1 MPVEV
6 LSYMSKGDTVF
17 SRDDLELL
25 NRLGFGDDVDKLEKY
40 VESLQDYASSGEPI
54 VSDDIYDT
62 HIKLLSRLKPD
73 SNLLH
78 RNWENTESDLD
89 NNDILLDKFGMRSIR
104 TIKDL
109 SELNYFVRDILKSS
123 TLRVVATTK
132 LNGHAVRAV
141 YVNGNLVSGSTR
153 GRYKKGR
160 DITRHLKMLLPN
172 YVEDWSSE
180 PFVEVR
186 GELLV
191 SYKNFEKVKH
201 ILKTPLSSVT
211 SFIKESASNEE
222 IGLLDVLCYKVLKLR
237 DEGNGYS
244 SLSAEIEE
252 LNKLGFKIPPY
263 MMRASINPASFY
275 SEIKAIIDKFSS
287 KKSSF
292 EYDTDG
298 VVVSIDD
305 NNTFYNLGLDGN
317 TFLGNFALKV
327 GAEYG
332 TKVYQSTITDIE
344 WVHGKTYITPK
355 AIIEPT
361 RTANGAV
368 VSVVPLYNIGMME
381 KLRLIPDEK
390 IYFTFGG
397 ETGVSLCDILGNKV
411 N

>member
-1 MPVEV
+1 
-6 LSYMSKGDTVF
+6 MSNLEDNSVF

-25 NRLGFGDDVDKLEKY
+25 NRLGFGDDVSKLEKY

-73 SNLLH
+73 SDLLN
-78 RNWENTESDLD
+78 RNWESFEDDLD
-89 NNDILLDKFGMRSIR
+89 NRDILLDKFGMRSIR

-109 SELNYFVRDILKSS
+109 GELNYFVRDILKSNE
-123 TLRVVATTK
+123 LKVVATTK

-141 YVNGNLVSGSTR
+141 YEYGHLVSGSTR

-160 DITRHLKMLLPN
+160 DITRHLKKLLPN
-172 YVEDWSSE
+172 YVEKWSSE
-180 PFVEVR
+180 QYVEVR

-211 SFIKESASNEE
+211 SFIKESASDQE
-222 IGLLDVLCYKVLKLR
+222 IGLLDILCYKVLKLR
-237 DEGNGYS
+237 DFGNGYN
-244 SLSAEIEE
+244 SLSDEIME
-252 LNKLGFKIPPY
+252 LGRLGFKTPPY
-263 MMRASINPASFY
+263 SVRTTINPANFY
-275 SEIKAIIDKFSS
+275 SEMERLVNAFSS
-287 KKSSF
+287 KKSSLD
-292 EYDTDG
+292 YDTDG
-298 VVVSIDD
+298 VVVSLDD
-305 NNTFYNLGLDGN
+305 NNMFYSLGLDGN

-327 GAEYG
+327 GSEYG
-332 TKVYQSTITDIE
+332 TKVYQSIIDDIQ

-355 AIIEPT
+355 AVIEPT
-361 RTANGAV
+361 KTANGAV

-381 KLRLIPDEK
+381 KLRLIPGST

-397 ETGVSLCDILGNKV
+397 ETGVSLCDSLGNKV

>member
-1 MPVEV
+1 
-6 LSYMSKGDTVF
+6 MSKVEGNSVF

-25 NRLGFGDDVDKLEKY
+25 NRLGFGDDVSKLEKY

-73 SNLLH
+73 SALLN
-78 RNWENTESDLD
+78 RNWEGFEDDLD
-89 NNDILLDKFGMRSIR
+89 NRDILLDKFGMRSIR

-109 SELNYFVRDILKSS
+109 GELNYFVRDVLKSNE
-123 TLRVVATTK
+123 LRVVATTK

-141 YVNGNLVSGSTR
+141 YEYGNLVSGSTR

-160 DITRHLKMLLPN
+160 DITRHLKKLLPN
-172 YVEDWSSE
+172 YVSDWSSE
-180 PFVEVR
+180 QYVEVR

-211 SFIKESASNEE
+211 SFIKESASDQE
-222 IGLLDVLCYKVLKLR
+222 IGLLDILCYKVLKLR
-237 DEGNGYS
+237 EFGNGYS
-244 SLSAEIEE
+244 SLSDEIME
-252 LNKLGFKIPPY
+252 LGRLGFKTPPY
-263 MMRASINPASFY
+263 SVRTTINPANFY
-275 SEIKAIIDKFSS
+275 SEMERLVNAFSS
-287 KKSSF
+287 KKSSLD
-292 EYDTDG
+292 YDTDG
-298 VVVSIDD
+298 VVVSLDD
-305 NNTFYNLGLDGN
+305 NNMFYSLGLDGN

-327 GAEYG
+327 GSEYG
-332 TKVYQSTITDIE
+332 TKVYQSIIDDIQ

-355 AIIEPT
+355 AVIEPT
-361 RTANGAV
+361 KTANGAV

-381 KLRLIPDEK
+381 KLRLIPGAT

-397 ETGVSLCDILGNKV
+397 ETGVSLCDSLGNKV

>member
-1 MPVEV
+1 
-6 LSYMSKGDTVF
+6 MSKGEGNIVF

-25 NRLGFGDDVDKLEKY
+25 NRLGFGDDVSKLEKY

-73 SNLLH
+73 SELLN
-78 RNWENTESDLD
+78 RNWEGFEDDLD
-89 NNDILLDKFGMRSIR
+89 NRDILLDKFGMRSIR

-109 SELNYFVRDILKSS
+109 GELNYFVRDVLKSNE
-123 TLRVVATTK
+123 LRVVATTK

-141 YVNGNLVSGSTR
+141 YEYGNLVSGSTR

-160 DITRHLKMLLPN
+160 DITRHLKKLLPN
-172 YVEDWSSE
+172 YVSDWSSE
-180 PFVEVR
+180 QYVEVR

-211 SFIKESASNEE
+211 SFIKESASDQE
-222 IGLLDVLCYKVLKLR
+222 IGLLDILCYKVLKLR
-237 DEGNGYS
+237 EFGNGYD
-244 SLSAEIEE
+244 SLSDEINE
-252 LNKLGFKIPPY
+252 LGRLGFKTPPY
-263 MMRASINPASFY
+263 KVRTTINPANFY
-275 SEIKAIIDKFSS
+275 SEMEKLVNAFSS
-287 KKSSF
+287 KKSSL

-298 VVVSIDD
+298 VVVSLDD
-305 NNTFYNLGLDGN
+305 NNMFYSVGLDGN

-327 GAEYG
+327 GSEYG
-332 TKVYQSTITDIE
+332 TKVYQSVIDDIQ

-355 AIIEPT
+355 AVIEPT
-361 RTANGAV
+361 KTANGAV

-381 KLRLIPDEK
+381 KLRLIPGAT

-397 ETGVSLCDILGNKV
+397 ETGVSLCDSLGNKV

>member
-1 MPVEV
+1 MSNVE
-6 LSYMSKGDTVF
+6 GNIVF

-25 NRLGFGDDVDKLEKY
+25 NRLGFGDDVSKLEKY

-73 SNLLH
+73 SDLLN
-78 RNWENTESDLD
+78 RNWESFEDDLD
-89 NNDILLDKFGMRSIR
+89 NRDILLDKFGMRSIR

-109 SELNYFVRDILKSS
+109 LELNYFVRDVLKSNE
-123 TLRVVATTK
+123 LKVVATTK

-141 YVNGNLVSGSTR
+141 YEYGHLVSGSTR

-160 DITRHLKMLLPN
+160 DITRHLKKLLPN
-172 YVEDWSSE
+172 YVSDWSSE
-180 PFVEVR
+180 QYVEVR

-211 SFIKESASNEE
+211 SFIKESASDQE
-222 IGLLDVLCYKVLKLR
+222 IGLLDILCYKVLKLR
-237 DEGNGYS
+237 EFGNGYE
-244 SLSAEIEE
+244 SLSDEIME
-252 LNKLGFKIPPY
+252 LGRLGFKTPPY
-263 MMRASINPASFY
+263 SVRTTINPANFY
-275 SEIKAIIDKFSS
+275 SEMERLVSAFSS
-287 KKSSF
+287 KKSSLD
-292 EYDTDG
+292 YDTDG
-298 VVVSIDD
+298 VVVSLDD
-305 NNTFYNLGLDGN
+305 NTMFYSLGLDGN

-327 GAEYG
+327 GSEYG
-332 TKVYQSTITDIE
+332 TKVYQSIIDDIQ
-344 WVHGKTYITPK
+344 WIHGKTYITPK
-355 AIIEPT
+355 AVIEPT
-361 RTANGAV
+361 KTANGAV

-381 KLRLIPDEK
+381 KLRLIPGAT

-397 ETGVSLCDILGNKV
+397 ETGVSLCDSLGNKV

>member
-1 MPVEV
+1 MLVEV

-123 TLRVVATTK
+123 ALRVVATTK

-172 YVEDWSSE
+172 YVGDWSSE

-298 VVVSIDD
+298 VVVSID
-305 NNTFYNLGLDGN
+305 NNNKFYNLGLDGN

-397 ETGVSLCDILGNKV
+397 ETGVSLCDSLGNKV

>member
-1 MPVEV
+1 
-6 LSYMSKGDTVF
+6 MSKGDNEVF

-25 NRLGFGDDVDKLEKY
+25 NRLGFGDDVSKLEKY

-78 RNWENTESDLD
+78 RNWENTETELD

-109 SELNYFVRDILKSS
+109 GELNYFTRDILKTSE
-123 TLRVVATTK
+123 LRYVATTK

-141 YVNGNLVSGSTR
+141 YEYGNLVSGSTR

-160 DITRHLKMLLPN
+160 DITRHLKKLLPN
-172 YVEDWSSE
+172 YVEKWSSE
-180 PFVEVR
+180 QYVEVR

-211 SFIKESASNEE
+211 SFIKESATDQE
-222 IGLLDVLCYKVLKLR
+222 IELLDILCYKVLKLR
-237 DEGNGYS
+237 DFGNGYNT
-244 SLSAEIEE
+244 LSDEIIE
-252 LNKLGFKIPPY
+252 LEQLGFKTPPY
-263 MMRASINPASFY
+263 KVRGTTNPANFY
-275 SEIKAIIDKFSS
+275 SEMNRLVDLFSS
-287 KKSSF
+287 KKN
-292 EYDTDG
+292 ELNYDTDG
-298 VVVSIDD
+298 VVVS
-305 NNTFYNLGLDGN
+305 LD
-317 TFLGNFALKV
+317 NFALKV
-327 GAEYG
+327 GTEYG
-332 TKVYQSTITDIE
+332 TKVYQSIIDDIQ

-355 AIIEPT
+355 AVIEPT
-361 RTANGAV
+361 KTANGAV

-381 KLRLIPDEK
+381 KLRLIPGAT

-397 ETGVSLCDILGNKV
+397 ETGVSLCDSLGNKV

>member
-1 MPVEV
+1 
-6 LSYMSKGDTVF
+6 MSKGDTVF

-78 RNWENTESDLD
+78 RNWENTERDLD

-123 TLRVVATTK
+123 ALRVVATTK

-160 DITRHLKMLLPN
+160 DITRHLKKLLPN

-237 DEGNGYS
+237 DDGNGYS
-244 SLSAEIEE
+244 SLSDEITE

-287 KKSSF
+287 KKNSF

-305 NNTFYNLGLDGN
+305 NNEFYNLGLDGN

-397 ETGVSLCDILGNKV
+397 ETGVSLCDSLGNKV